1 MRAHAGLNIV
11 VGVSFRKIDTL
22 RRIRKSLFWSKA
34 TPYIIKRHTILVTL
48 LYYFCDPPTKSS
60 DEELGF
66 FERESH
72 YKLVH
77 CVQCT

>member
-1 MRAHAGLNIV
+1 MYAVYQTSCHVLGIH
-11 VGVSFRKIDTL
+11 ITHYTL
-22 RRIRKSLFWSKA
+22 VRE
-34 TPYIIKRHTILVTL
+34 L